1 MIMIRSTPTSK
12 RSKFPLESA
21 EQRTAWDWLG
31 TQRPWAEGTS
41 DSDINALHTLQ
52 DYCYMVPNGTHLS
65 GTGKR
70 RAIQMANLKSQ
81 GLRTGIS
88 DLVIA
93 YPVHGYHGAYIEMKR
108 VKKAYAGPAA
118 IKAAIRPEQ
127 ISWLVRMSGVGYW
140 TAVAYGAG
148 EFIELMGAYLKGDR
162 HPDLDSL
169 RRKP

>member
-1 MIMIRSTPTSK
+1 MRLPSETKLTKVSK
-12 RSKFPLESA
+12 YPLESA
-21 EQRTAWDWLG
+21 EQRAAWDWLS
-31 TQRPWAEGTS
+31 TQRPWADGVACG
-41 DSDINALHTLQ
+41 DINLLRTLQ

-93 YPVHGYHGAYIEMKR
+93 YPVGGYHGAYIEMKR
-108 VKKAYAGPAA
+108 VRKAYAGPAA
-118 IKAAIRPEQ
+118 IRAAIRPEQ
-127 ISWLVRMSGVGYW
+127 ISWLNRMSIVGYW

-148 EFIELMGAYLKGDR
+148 EFIELMGMYLRGEP
-162 HPDLDSL
+162 HPELHVL
-169 RRKP
+169 QVKP